1 MFQNS
6 VLKNYLEYIKDSIN
20 PRNKSIYTMVN
31 KLYVLSNEK
40 IRIVEGV

>member
-6 VLKNYLEYIKDSIN
+6 VLKNYLEYTKDSIN
-20 PRNKSIYTMVN
+20 PRNKSIYTIVN
-31 KLYVLSNEK
+31 KLYGHSDEE